1 MEEVSKVVCINHDLN
16 NKIKKDGE
24 QIISI
29 EDKYH
34 LGYQITASILSYSF
48 MYFFYFIFSAA

>member
-1 MEEVSKVVCINHDLN
+1 LEEVSKVVCINHDLN

-29 EDKYH
+29 EDIYH

-48 MYFFYFIFSAA
+48 MYFFYFIF